1 MTYKEAVKKLRLKML
16 MTQEKFAK
24 LLDVSFATINR
35 LETGKYVST
44 IKARRKLQPYLKK
57 YNIEVDE

>member
-16 MTQEKFAK
+16 MTQEEFAI

-35 LETGKYVST
+35 WETGKYIPT
-44 IKARRKLQPYLKK
+44 IKARRKLRPYFKK